1 MAVSAWNFRVL
12 LALRLAL
19 REMRGGLSGFY
30 IFLACIALGTG
41 AIAAVNS
48 VARSITSSI
57 ETQGQNLLAG
67 DLRFSLNNRE
77 ANESEF
83 AYLKTLGDVAV
94 TDKLRS
100 MARMPDGSNQALVE
114 LKAVDSAYPLYGE
127 LKTEPNLG
135 TANLLG
141 QKDGLFGAIAAPLLL
156 ERLGLK
162 TGDQIKLGN
171 ISVVIRIGEIC
182 HDAIAISAGAGTNP

>member
-1 MAVSAWNFRVL
+1 MAVSAWNFRIL

-83 AYLKTLGDVAV
+83 AYLKTLGDVSV

-114 LKAVDSAYPLYGE
+114 LKAVDGAYPLYGE
-127 LKTEPNLG
+127 LKTEPNSG
-135 TANLLG
+135 TANLRG
-141 QKDGLFGAIAAPLLL
+141 QKS
-156 ERLGLK
+156 K
-162 TGDQIKLGN
+162 
-171 ISVVIRIGEIC
+171 
-182 HDAIAISAGAGTNP
+182 